1 VSDPQT
7 PNITPHFVWM
17 QNRDGKLRDERAE
30 LMKRLN
36 ELSDEHAQLVQD
48 MAAEL
53 YGLKPGDRLV
63 SKDRH
68 QVGKVFVFQKW
79 HIYRWSQVEPHSC
92 FPPSCLVRLVLKDG
106 QTLHKGETVLY
117 RWGKA

>member
-30 LMKRLN
+30 LMKRLD
-36 ELSDEHAQLVQD
+36 ELNDKHAQLVQV
-48 MAAEL
+48 MASEL
-53 YGLKPGDRLV
+53 YGLEPGDRLV
-63 SKDRH
+63 STARH

-79 HIYRWSQVEPHSC
+79 HIDLWSKVEPYSC
-92 FPPSCLVRLVLKDG
+92 SPPPCLVRMVLKDG
-106 QTLHKGETVLY
+106 QTLQTDEILLY
-117 RWGKA
+117 HWRKA

>member
-1 VSDPQT
+1 MSDPQT

-30 LMKRLN
+30 LMKRLD
-36 ELSDEHAQLVQD
+36 ELNDEHAQLVQD
-48 MAAEL
+48 MATEL

-63 SKDRH
+63 STARH

-79 HIYRWSQVEPHSC
+79 HIYLWSTVDPHFC
-92 FPPSCLVRLVLKDG
+92 PPPCVVRMVLKDG
-106 QTLHKGETVLY
+106 KTLHQCLTPLY
-117 RWGKA
+117 HWRKA